1 MIINHNLGAA
11 NAIRNMSINAANAS
25 KSMQKLS
32 SGLRI
37 NSAAD
42 DAAGLAISEKM
53 RGQIRGLDQ
62 ASANAQDGINLTQTA
77 EGALNETTSILQRMR
92 ELSVQSSND
101 TATDADRSQ
110 MQLET
115 KQLSTEIDRIANT
128 TQFNTKNLLN
138 GNLST
143 GTVAQGTV
151 ANTVALKSGA
161 SLISGTGSATTLQ
174 SLADA
179 NGNNYG
185 LKGGDVV
192 NLSGLKNGSAISGSF
207 TVTGNTTTSAAGLND
222 GAAKATAAL
231 TTGDKIGF
239 QYNGQQYTAVITA
252 PEAVA
257 VGDAGGLAAMA
268 TSLQAAMRTAVGG
281 GNTDI
286 TVAAS
291 GAAATDTL
299 SFSSAAGKDVQI
311 NAAGTSITDSNM
323 TDALI
328 TNATNDTSTHLSDL
342 LTAVNGMTGGT
353 SAINATGNIVVTGAN
368 GTANSLSD
376 IKLNVAN
383 RDLFNNQ
390 LSSLKETQAAQDTH
404 TDSSLNLQIG
414 ANEGQTMKVDI
425 NNMGVQ
431 ALSLSSVD
439 VSTQQGA
446 QTATTVIDNAIQ
458 KVSTE
463 RAKLGAFQ
471 NRLEHTISNLGT
483 SSENLTSSE
492 SRIRDVDMAKEMS
505 TFSKNNILS
514 QAAQDMLAQANQ
526 QPQQVLQLLR

>member
-1 MIINHNLGAA
+1 MIINHNLPGM
-11 NAIRNMSINAANAS
+11 NAIRNMNANSAAAS

-32 SGLRI
+32 SGLAI

-42 DAAGLAISEKM
+42 NAAGLAISEKM

-62 ASANAQDGINLTQTA
+62 ASANAQDGISLTQTA

-92 ELSVQSSND
+92 ELAVQSSND
-101 TATDADRSQ
+101 TATDADRGQ

-151 ANTVALKSGA
+151 ANTVALKSGG
-161 SLISGTGSATTLQ
+161 SLISGTGSTTTLQ

-179 NGNNYG
+179 NGNNFG

-207 TVTGNTTTSAAGLND
+207 TVAGNTTTSAD
-222 GAAKATAAL
+222 VS
-231 TTGDKIGF
+231 D
-239 QYNGQQYTAVITA
+239 
-252 PEAVA
+252 
-257 VGDAGGLAAMA
+257 
-268 TSLQAAMRTAVGG
+268 GG
-281 GNTDI
+281 GNI
-286 TVAAS
+286 NANIAN
-291 GAAATDTL
+291 TDTL
-299 SFSSAAGKDVQI
+299 SFSYNGQTYTTGTLAAATGGTTTMATVATDIAAKMNAAAGSGADITVTNSGGKLVFASASGKDVQ
-311 NAAGTSITDSNM
+311 ATGS
-323 TDALI
+323 
-328 TNATNDTSTHLSDL
+328 TNAGLNTGLTVGETNGTTTHLSDL
-342 LTAVNGMTGGT
+342 LTAVNNMTGGT
-353 SAINATGNIVVTGAN
+353 SAINAAGQIVVTGAN

-446 QTATTVIDNAIQ
+446 ETATTVVDNAIQ

-471 NRLEHTISNLGT
+471 NRLEHTIANLGT
-483 SSENLTSSE
+483 SSENLTASE
-492 SRIRDVDMAKEMS
+492 SRIRDVDMAKEMA
-505 TFSKNNILS
+505 TFSKNNILA
-514 QAAQDMLAQANQ
+514 QAAQAMIAQANQ